1 MEKLFEYDIKDGE
14 VCITNYIGKEKHLVI
29 PEKIDGFPVTE
40 IDDYGLMDKK
50 IESIDLCNVTFLGN
64 CALAYNN
71 IKKINLLNT
80 AYLGQCVL
88 DGNKLE
94 LLLLPSSM
102 KYHIRTDNVFDMT
115 IEELDELNNNYVK
128 KYVCEKRKE
137 YFKKLYKNS
146 VVSELIC
153 ENIVN
158 YMYKERY
165 DISDE
170 ELLKY

>member
-1 MEKLFEYDIKDGE
+1 MSLKISCF
-14 VCITNYIGKEKHLVI
+14 LVI
-29 PEKIDGFPVTE
+29 KN
-40 IDDYGLMDKK
+40 YQL
-50 IESIDLCNVTFLGN
+50 LRNGN
-64 CALAYNN
+64 YALAYNN

-80 AYLGQCVL
+80 AYLSQCVL